1 MKNGFLVTIVYNSI
15 NTFAEKF
22 FSYQYTLR
30 TAVKDRVKNDRKKIE
45 ILALSSRFFIMPIQQ
60 NRRGKNFPVLNIFIC
75 KQQE

>member
-30 TAVKDRVKNDRKKIE
+30 TAVKDRVKNDRKK
-45 ILALSSRFFIMPIQQ
+45 
-60 NRRGKNFPVLNIFIC
+60 N
-75 KQQE
+75 